1 MAQKT
6 QCPVPETQDRTL
18 RARTARTRPA
28 QRRSTRAPSR
38 SRRRPRAHP
47 REALPLSARRAAP
60 PVTPAVAPAP
70 TPPAAASPLEQPPRG
85 SRGPRTGPR
94 QGPARRRS
102 SSAWSEAAAGRA
114 ARRGAVGPV
123 APSPAPAP
131 TRNISW
137 TGWPS
142 TSSSCWRSC
151 RKPHPLDHSRQPR
164 RSLTASQGGVFVL
177 LVVGGQEV
185 IFLYICPRRITG
197 LYYYSVERGLCL
209 FQLFQG
215 KCQSVWWSVVGCLD
229 SMQILDVGIFL
240 DFSDVISFA

>member
-6 QCPVPETQDRTL
+6 QRPVPETQDRTL

-28 QRRSTRAPSR
+28 QRRSARAPSL

-70 TPPAAASPLEQPPRG
+70 TPPAAASPLEQPPPG

-94 QGPARRRS
+94 QGPARHRS

-164 RSLTASQGGVFVL
+164 RPLTAGQGGVFVL
-177 LVVGGQEV
+177 LVVGGAGGHIPV
-185 IFLYICPRRITG
+185 YLSTKDHWALLLF
-197 LYYYSVERGLCL
+197 RGKRTLP
-209 FQLFQG
+209 F
-215 KCQSVWWSVVGCLD
+215 SVVSREMSVCMVVSGRLLGQHAN
-229 SMQILDVGIFL
+229 S
-240 DFSDVISFA
+240 